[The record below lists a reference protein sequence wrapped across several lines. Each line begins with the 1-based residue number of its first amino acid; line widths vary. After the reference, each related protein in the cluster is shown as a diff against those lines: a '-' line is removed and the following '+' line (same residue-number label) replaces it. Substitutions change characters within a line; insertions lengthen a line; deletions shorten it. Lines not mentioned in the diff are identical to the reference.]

1 MKKKILWLILLIGIV
16 FMSLFISNR
25 VFSPAKNI
33 LTIHNTIWTVEI
45 ADTDQ
50 ARVNGLSNRA
60 TLEPKHGLLFIFEDI
75 NPKYFW
81 MKDMLMPIDMIFFNE
96 NWEIVLIE
104 SRVEPKTF
112 PKIFGNTVMS
122 KYVLEINAGEADSFD
137 LKLGDKAILLNK

>member
-1 MKKKILWLILLIGIV
+1 
-16 FMSLFISNR
+16 
-25 VFSPAKNI
+25 
-33 LTIHNTIWTVEI
+33 
-45 ADTDQ
+45 
-50 ARVNGLSNRA
+50 
-60 TLEPKHGLLFIFEDI
+60 
-75 NPKYFW
+75 